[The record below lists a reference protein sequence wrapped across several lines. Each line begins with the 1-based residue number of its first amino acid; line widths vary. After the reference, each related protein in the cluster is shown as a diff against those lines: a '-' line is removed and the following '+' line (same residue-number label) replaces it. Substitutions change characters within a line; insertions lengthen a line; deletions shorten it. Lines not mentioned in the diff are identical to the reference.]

1 MKGRAVVDTASDG
14 TLESQPEAVTGAMV
28 TFGNRSIRL
37 GLKKRK
43 SFHCF

>member
-1 MKGRAVVDTASDG
+1 MKETAVVDTVSDG
-14 TLESQPEAVTGAMV
+14 TLESQPESVTGAMV
-28 TFGNRSIRL
+28 TFGNRSIRI